1 MANLIND
8 NHLNRMRMIIE
19 RERQLKS
26 KVNSKMSNDEFDI
39 YDDSHQQYK
48 SSYTSKFPD
57 PDLKISVLTS
67 ENQKLKTLNSDLIK
81 KTNLLIDAYRKLETE
96 HKKLKI
102 KRNRKESIDKTLSG
116 LWEGVNNLTKKII
129 IWFNT

>member
-48 SSYTSKFPD
+48 SSYTSKFPVITSYSIHYTKLYEVRV
-57 PDLKISVLTS
+57 PSAPQNTLLSVYIMKI
-67 ENQKLKTLNSDLIK
+67 
-81 KTNLLIDAYRKLETE
+81 
-96 HKKLKI
+96 
-102 KRNRKESIDKTLSG
+102 
-116 LWEGVNNLTKKII
+116 
-129 IWFNT
+129 